1 MIALLLVL
9 ILVALL
15 FGGGFVVNWLFFI
28 AVVLAL
34 LWVIGFFAHGPST
47 RWYRW

>member
-1 MIALLLVL
+1 L
-9 ILVALL
+9 ILIALL

-28 AVVLAL
+28 AIVLAL
-34 LWVIGFFAHGPST
+34 LWVIGFFAHGPSA